1 MEDTN
6 LNDVIVTFLLMSY
19 REGETNV
26 EWSEDTALKRAE
38 TIVQCVQNTQPKSYR
53 WRASD

>member
-6 LNDVIVTFLLMSY
+6 LNDVIVTFLLMAY